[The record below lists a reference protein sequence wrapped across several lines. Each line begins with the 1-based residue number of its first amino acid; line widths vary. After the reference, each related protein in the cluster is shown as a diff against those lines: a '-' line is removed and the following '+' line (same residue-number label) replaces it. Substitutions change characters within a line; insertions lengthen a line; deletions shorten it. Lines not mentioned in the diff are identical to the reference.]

1 MSVVAQTLGIEPTE
15 DSSAKKLAELC
26 RKLLPALPVDQ
37 GSLSASNVMVLARA
51 HDGQLE
57 ALVAALATHHPEAG
71 RHYWSVR
78 AWNLLMWQPVLV
90 TLLATEV
97 MSRPVDLLQLGQ
109 KCQGTVVAGMV
120 LGDEV
125 LPSGVLSRSE
135 VAAHL
140 REVSEVALKDLGRVI
155 RINSALAR
163 RLLADRMLS
172 TLLRIRPLLADSSH
186 ARACSLAEHWL
197 RAAGLKGA
205 SALMEFELQDRSSAL
220 ALERK
225 GCCQH
230 FRRQDGCLCKT
241 CPRQSKTTR
250 IKRLQEEWHPDAGA
264 E

>member
-1 MSVVAQTLGIEPTE
+1 MTQTLGIEQSE
-15 DSSAKKLAELC
+15 DSSAQKLAELC
-26 RKLLPALPVDQ
+26 WKLLPALPVDQ
-37 GSLSASNVMVLARA
+37 GSLSAPNVMVLTRA
-51 HDGQLE
+51 QDGQLE
-57 ALVAALATHHPEAG
+57 ALVSALAKHHPEAG

-109 KCQGTVVAGMV
+109 KCQDTVVAGMV
-120 LGDEV
+120 LGDEI

-135 VAAHL
+135 MGAYL
-140 REVSEVALKDLGRVI
+140 REVSEVTLTDLGRVI

-163 RLLADRMLS
+163 RLLADRVLS
-172 TLLRIRPLLADSSH
+172 TLLRIRPLLAEASNT
-186 ARACSLAEHWL
+186 RAHSLAEHWL
-197 RAAGLKGA
+197 RAAGLKSA
-205 SALMEFELQDRSSAL
+205 SALMEFELPDRSPAL
-220 ALERK
+220 ALDRK

-230 FRRQDGCLCKT
+230 FRRQDGGLCKT